1 MPWDGSRV
9 VPVVV
14 VDEAKTVTGGIDALL
29 LGGISVIEIAL
40 RTPVALDAIA
50 RATQHGGITVAAGT
64 LTRAPHVQ
72 QAIDAGATFGLA
84 PSSSPSVMEAALTAK
99 WPFVP
104 GIATVTE
111 AQNALDRGFTFQ
123 KLYPADLLGAEKFAR
138 SIGAV
143 LPDIKLLPSGGV
155 TEANLATYLGE
166 PNIFAVTGSW
176 IAPREVIAAG
186 DFAEITR
193 RAKSATALASAHG

>member
-1 MPWDGSRV
+1 
-9 VPVVV
+9 
-14 VDEAKTVTGGIDALL
+14 
-29 LGGISVIEIAL
+29 
-40 RTPVALDAIA
+40 
-50 RATQHGGITVAAGT
+50 
-64 LTRAPHVQ
+64 
-72 QAIDAGATFGLA
+72 
-84 PSSSPSVMEAALTAK
+84 VMEAALTAK